1 MTETVNIPA
10 GIVTVTTYGTLQFE
24 TVQSLLDMRSYSE
37 KNGLTNIAWTFVPG
51 SLVDRARNEA
61 ARQFIRDKS
70 RGWLLFVDGD
80 AVFPQDALEHLLRY
94 AYHADPACDI
104 VGSYNPLRGAPYL
117 PTIDT
122 GTGTWESHYPF
133 EGPKEVIRTGSAF
146 ILAKRHVYEQMEP
159 PWYGIRHPARAIDAF
174 AELDNFA
181 RQKFDGENPLA
192 KHPAWT
198 VLLRCAKDDPGTQC
212 RPEPSMFVGEDS
224 NFCDRAKFL
233 GFKIVVLTDV
243 ACGHVDRKVIT
254 AEDHKT
260 EMRRSDRLRRL
271 AVGGTR

>member
-1 MTETVNIPA
+1 MLQKIP
-10 GIVTVTTYGTLQFE
+10 
-24 TVQSLLDMRSYSE
+24 QSNDSA
-37 KNGLTNIAWTFVPG
+37 N
-51 SLVDRARNEA
+51 
-61 ARQFIRDKS
+61 FIRN
-70 RGWLLFVDGD
+70 FN
-80 AVFPQDALEHLLRY
+80 A
-94 AYHADPACDI
+94 HAI
-104 VGSYNPLRGAPYL
+104 G
-117 PTIDT
+117 
-122 GTGTWESHYPF
+122 
-133 EGPKEVIRTGSAF
+133 EVIA
-146 ILAKRHVYEQMEP
+146 L
-159 PWYGIRHPARAIDAF
+159 PARAIDAF